1 MTFRQPVHV
10 RHSRGRRWAAAFFAL
25 LLVVGG
31 AAPSAS
37 AAPSGG
43 ARSVSGQS
51 GAEQT
56 LAATSTGT
64 LTVMIITVSGQKLP
78 LANVVVGIYGPLQF
92 NATQYT
98 DASGQ
103 TTFTGLRPDWQYTVA
118 VSQRGDHGVWTRLSN
133 YQENVSVVAG
143 SHRWLALRMRL
154 AGSIGGRI
162 VNQSGVPVANMVVR
176 AFGATT
182 RTSEID
188 YTDADG
194 YYVIRGLSTDNYRVE
209 IVENPGAPQII
220 RRVVPVSDQHGNISQ
235 TAVDFINGILQQPY

>member
-1 MTFRQPVHV
+1 MTFQQPAQFTHNH
-10 RHSRGRRWAAAFFAL
+10 RRRWAAAFFAL
-25 LLVVGG
+25 LLVGG
-31 AAPSAS
+31 GVAQPASAQPAS
-37 AAPSGG
+37 AAPTD
-43 ARSVSGQS
+43 VTQS
-51 GAEQT
+51 RAAQSLT
-56 LAATSTGT
+56 ATSTGT
-64 LTVMIITVSGQKLP
+64 LTVMLITVSGQKLP

-103 TTFTGLRPDWQYTVA
+103 TTFTGLSPDWQYTVA
-118 VSQRGDHGVWTRLSN
+118 VSQRGDHGIWTRLSH
-133 YQENVSVVAG
+133 YEENVSVAAG

-162 VNQSGVPVANMVVR
+162 VNQSGVPVANMMVR

-194 YYVIRGLSTDNYRVE
+194 YYVVRGLATDNYRVE
-209 IVENPGAPQII
+209 IVENPGSPLII
-220 RRVVPVSDQHGNISQ
+220 RRVVPVSDQHGTVAQ
-235 TAVDFINGILQQPY
+235 TAVDNINGILQQPY